1 MSSAS
6 NVGSQ
11 GVSPLRIRERYLW
24 LWKTSEIT
32 SLTYSPVENT
42 GRRTLITGQVNRNT
56 DLRQEQI
63 TRRGNSNEQKGLA
76 NFMYLVISQ

>member
-63 TRRGNSNEQKGLA
+63 TRRGNSNEQKGLS